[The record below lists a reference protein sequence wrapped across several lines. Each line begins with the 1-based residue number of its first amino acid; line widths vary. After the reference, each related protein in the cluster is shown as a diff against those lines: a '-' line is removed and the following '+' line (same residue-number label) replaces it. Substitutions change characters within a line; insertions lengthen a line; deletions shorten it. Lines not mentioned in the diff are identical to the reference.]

1 MLARLRMPSHAT
13 RAIALLAATMLLGG
27 CGKSAGS
34 GGGAEAGGPVAGVA
48 AKNATCAE
56 TVLAAL
62 RRVAQRIYHQGV
74 SSERT
79 GAATH
84 LINGS
89 SSLREAVQRGDAAV
103 TRAVA
108 RELVA
113 AGRMTNLRVLRGGV
127 VLADVGGPAVAPLHG
142 TLKDAAGHVIGSYV
156 SSVWADDGLI
166 AETNGVTGGRLA
178 LRVGSRSVGGSLEL
192 GPGRLRAHGTLT
204 LGGRR
209 YQYTSFRGEA
219 YPSGAM
225 RVYLLRPLSS
235 IPGLCGASAE
245 DTVVNTLSRIA
256 NLIYAGEAGRRTLAQ
271 IQRVQ
276 RDQPLLR
283 AVAARDPLAARAAI
297 ERLLTEHI
305 VRLRVSVGGR
315 LLADVGGPDVL
326 APVSAPLLLHGRAIG
341 SLVLS
346 IQDDEG
352 YLRLTRRLVGLRVLM
367 YTNPAHPKLVKNSL
381 GPAPGTVPASGSY
394 EYRGRRFRVFTVD
407 ARAFPAGALT
417 IRVLVP
423 IPYS

>member
-1 MLARLRMPSHAT
+1 MLARLRMPSPAT
-13 RAIALLAATMLLGG
+13 RAIALFAAMALLGG
-27 CGKSAGS
+27 CGKSAPNGK
-34 GGGAEAGGPVAGVA
+34 GAEATGPVAGVA
-48 AKNATCAE
+48 AKNASCPA

-89 SSLREAVQRGDAAV
+89 SSLREAVQSGDATA
-103 TRAVA
+103 TRAAA
-108 RELVA
+108 RTLVA
-113 AGRMTNLRVLRGGV
+113 AGRITNLRVLRGGV
-127 VLADVGGPAVAPLHG
+127 VLADVGGPAVAPLRG
-142 TLKDAAGHVIGSYV
+142 TLKDAAGQVIGSYV
-156 SSVWADDGLI
+156 TSVWADEGLI

-178 LRVGSRSVGGSLEL
+178 LRVGSRSVGGSLAL
-192 GPGRLRAHGTLT
+192 PPGRLPARGTLT

-209 YQYTSFRGEA
+209 YEYTSFGGEA

-225 RVYLLRPLSS
+225 RVYLLRAISATT
-235 IPGLCGASAE
+235 GLCGASAE

-256 NLIYAGEAGRRTLAQ
+256 NLIYAGEAGRRTLPQ
-271 IQRVQ
+271 VQRVQ

-283 AVAARDPLAARAAI
+283 AVAARDPLAARVSI
-297 ERLLTEHI
+297 ERLLTEHL
-305 VRLRVSVGGR
+305 VRLRVSAGGR
-315 LLADVGGPDVL
+315 LLSDVGGPDVL
-326 APVSAPLLLHGRAIG
+326 APVSAPLRLGGRTIG

-367 YTNPAHPKLVKNSL
+367 YTNPGHPQLVKNSL

-394 EYRGRRFRVFTVD
+394 VYRGRRFRVVTVN
-407 ARAFPAGALT
+407 ARAFPAGPLT
-417 IRVLVP
+417 IRVLIP